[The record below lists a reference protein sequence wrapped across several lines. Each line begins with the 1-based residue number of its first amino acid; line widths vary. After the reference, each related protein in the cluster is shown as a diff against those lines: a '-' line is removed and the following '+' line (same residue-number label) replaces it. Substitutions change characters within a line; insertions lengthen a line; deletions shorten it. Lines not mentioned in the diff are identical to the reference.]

1 MIVRSLG
8 DLDDDRVTVADT
20 WTSRRLILQRDGL
33 EFSLHDTIIR
43 AGTTTEMWYRHH
55 VEAVYCIEGSGELED
70 LETNSVYDLIPGTVY
85 ALDGHERHVVRAHTD
100 LRMVCVFDPPCT
112 GAETHQ
118 EDGSYPLLTEVHDD
132 HGGDTRDARP

>member
-8 DLDDDRVTVADT
+8 DLDGDRVTVAQT

-33 EFSLHDTIIR
+33 EFSLHDTIIH
-43 AGTTTEMWYRHH
+43 AGTSTEMWYRHH
-55 VEAVYCIEGSGELED
+55 VEAVYCIEGSGEVED
-70 LETNSVYDLIPGTVY
+70 LETGSVYPLAPGTVY
-85 ALDGHERHVVRAHTD
+85 VLDGHERHVVRAHSD

-118 EDGSYPLLTEVHDD
+118 PDGSYPLLT
-132 HGGDTRDARP
+132 DTDNASMHQADAQTP